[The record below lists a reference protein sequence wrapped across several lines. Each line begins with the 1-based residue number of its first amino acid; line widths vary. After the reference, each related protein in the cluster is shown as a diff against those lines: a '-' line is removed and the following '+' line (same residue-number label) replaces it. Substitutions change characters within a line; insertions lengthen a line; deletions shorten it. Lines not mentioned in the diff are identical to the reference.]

1 MGTLK
6 GLAARMNKEADDIE
20 TLASDAAVWFAKYL
34 VAELIKE
41 TPVDTSRALSNW
53 LINFG
58 APSNA
63 GTIDFVPGVAGS
75 TEGTNTAAAI
85 QRAHTILDGKIPGE
99 AIYISNV
106 VRYIVYL
113 NQGTSKQAPALYVE
127 NAILRAKVALR
138 SKIEAGGFR
147 K

>member
-6 GLAARMNKEADDIE
+6 GLAKRMHAEADAIE
-20 TLASDAAVWFAKYL
+20 NIANDAAVWFAKYL

-53 LINFG
+53 LIAFG
-58 APSNA
+58 APSNM
-63 GTIDFVPGVAGS
+63 GTIDFVPGIHGS

-85 QRAHTILDGKIPGE
+85 LRAHTALDAKIPGE
-99 AIYISNV
+99 VIYISNV

-113 NQGTSKQAPALYVE
+113 NRGTSGQAPALYVE
-127 NAILRAKVALR
+127 NAILRAKVTLR
-138 SKIEAGGFR
+138 TKIEAGGFR